1 MRRTRPCLV
10 CGKLTSKF
18 LFNERK
24 LDLAICSGKCEHQ
37 YIGTIDGSQGD
48 ALLRYLDDKIDTTT
62 RDKKAS
68 WALAGAGMVLFVI
81 GFFMANVLVFLVGAA
96 SATVASFSLR
106 YLDDKREKLT
116 KKRKRIA
123 I

>member
-1 MRRTRPCLV
+1 MRRTRLCLV
-10 CGKLTSKF
+10 CGKMTSKL

-24 LDLAICSGKCEHQ
+24 LGVAICSAKCEHQ
-37 YIGTIDGSQGD
+37 YIETIDGSRGD
-48 ALLRYLDDKIDTTT
+48 ALLRYLDDKIDKTT
-62 RDKKAS
+62 RDKKTI
-68 WALAGAGMVLFVI
+68 WALSGVGVVLFVI
-81 GFFMANVLVFLVGAA
+81 GFFMTNVLVFLVGAA

-106 YLDDKREKLT
+106 YLEDKREKLT

>member
-1 MRRTRPCLV
+1 M
-10 CGKLTSKF
+10 TSKF

-24 LDLAICSGKCEHQ
+24 LDVAICSAKCEHQ
-37 YIGTIDGSQGD
+37 YIETIDGSRGD
-48 ALLRYLDDKIDTTT
+48 ALLRYLDDKIDKIA
-62 RDKKAS
+62 RDKKTS
-68 WALAGAGMVLFVI
+68 WVLAGVGVMLFVI
-81 GFFMANVLVFLVGAA
+81 GFFIANVLVFLVGAA

-106 YLDDKREKLT
+106 YLEDKREKLT